1 MDPKPFK
8 IQLSY
13 VFFYMKEFYQKGNS
27 SNAQRMVS
35 DEESKMPGK
44 GKRPRRCDH
53 RKGRPEMFST
63 EIPRSL
69 CIASRVGDIGTADL
83 AHCQSSFVNICC
95 LDGRRSQR

>member
-1 MDPKPFK
+1 
-8 IQLSY
+8 
-13 VFFYMKEFYQKGNS
+13 MKEFYQKGNS

-53 RKGRPEMFST
+53 RRGRPEMFST

-69 CIASRVGDIGTADL
+69 CIASRVGDIGTAL
-83 AHCQSSFVNICC
+83 LSYLYLPIWPIVSPASSTFAAQTEE
-95 LDGRRSQR
+95 GPSAS